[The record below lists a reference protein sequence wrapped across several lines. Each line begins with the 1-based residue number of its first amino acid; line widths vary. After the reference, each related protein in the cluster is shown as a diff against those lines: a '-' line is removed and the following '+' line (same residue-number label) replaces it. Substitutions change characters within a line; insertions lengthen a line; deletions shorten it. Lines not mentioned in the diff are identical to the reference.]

1 MVVGITDHRAQRT
14 DWRHSFKGNPIS
26 RFTDALMMKGR
37 TTMRIKRTLSVP
49 ILGVLISGVIAFG
62 ASQSAPVAGQDDADT
77 QAKIESAMSAGP
89 SSISAKAMILDNAF
103 DDAGKFVVL
112 REGSNG
118 WFCFPDIPT
127 SPGNDPQCMDQTWLD
142 WNYAF
147 YAGEA
152 PQVTSPGLEYM
163 LQGGSDPSN
172 TDPLAT
178 EPAPGEDWVSTPP
191 HVMLVL
197 PGELDQ
203 TVFSTDHH
211 SSEPYIMW
219 AGTPYEHIMM
229 PVADGE
235 PMS

>member
-1 MVVGITDHRAQRT
+1 MRA
-14 DWRHSFKGNPIS
+14 
-26 RFTDALMMKGR
+26 
-37 TTMRIKRTLSVP
+37 KRTLALPVVSMLIAGGVA
-49 ILGVLISGVIAFG
+49 LGSIQA
-62 ASQSAPVAGQDDADT
+62 APVAGQDDAGT
-77 QAKIESAMSAGP
+77 KAKIESAMSAAP
-89 SSISAKAMILDNAF
+89 SSVSEQATILDNVF

-127 SPGNDPQCMDQTWLD
+127 SPGDDPQCMDQTWLD

-152 PQVTSPGLEYM
+152 PKITSPGLEYM

-178 EPAPGEDWVSTPP
+178 EPTPGEDRVSTPP
-191 HVMLVL
+191 HFMIVL
-197 PGELDQ
+197 PRHLDQ

-211 SSEPYIMW
+211 SGKPYIMW
-219 AGTPYEHIMM
+219 AGTPYEHLMM

-235 PMS
+235 PMP